1 MTKTA
6 VAAPER
12 ANTIGLVLA
21 GGRATRMGGVNKGLV
36 LFNGEPMAGRVIRT
50 LAGQVSRV
58 WVSANRDA
66 DAFVKLGRRRS
77 LPTCSRDSRSAR
89 CARLAQRAPQDR
101 GDGGR
106 RVDSHGGGGGGA
118 ARGGGAPP
126 GVFVGAFDG
135 SPAYTIET
143 GGYDQNTISL
153 VHVSV
158 LPTVRPVP

>member
-50 LAGQVSRV
+50 LAGQVSHV

-66 DAFVKLGRRRS
+66 DAFVKLG
-77 LPTCSRDSRSAR
+77 
-89 CARLAQRAPQDR
+89 AQ
-101 GDGGR
+101 
-106 RVDSHGGGGGGA
+106 
-118 ARGGGAPP
+118 
-126 GVFVGAFDG
+126 
-135 SPAYTIET
+135 
-143 GGYDQNTISL
+143 
-153 VHVSV
+153 
-158 LPTVRPVP
+158 

>member
-1 MTKTA
+1 MRPFLDFSGSSAARRRLAMTKTA

-66 DAFVKLGRRRS
+66 DAFVKLGAQKVFADV
-77 LPTCSRDSRSAR
+77 LEGFPGPAR

-106 RVDSHGGGGGGA
+106 RVDSHGAVRRA
-118 ARGGGAPP
+118 ARAGDAPR
-126 GVFVGAFDG
+126 GVRGRV
-135 SPAYTIET
+135 
-143 GGYDQNTISL
+143 
-153 VHVSV
+153 
-158 LPTVRPVP
+158 

>member
-66 DAFVKLGRRRS
+66 DAFVKLGAQKVFADV
-77 LPTCSRDSRSAR
+77 LEGFPGPAR

-106 RVDSHGGGGGGA
+106 RVDSHGAVRRA
-118 ARGGGAPP
+118 ARAGDAPR
-126 GVFVGAFDG
+126 GVCGRV
-135 SPAYTIET
+135 
-143 GGYDQNTISL
+143 
-153 VHVSV
+153 
-158 LPTVRPVP
+158 